1 MKGVILAI
9 KTREYW
15 GAIFGLFI
23 GEREFKWR
31 NSRWLIGGEKMDRKV
46 KQRNFGRRVW
56 TVVFLG
62 IAGVLWACS
71 PAGAA
76 ASIPTVGV
84 LTPPGLTYDPL
95 LNGLREGLE
104 KGGYIEGRTLKF
116 IVEDSKGYLLD
127 FAPRA
132 KKLAEAKPEVLFTAG
147 TATTLAAKGATG
159 TIPIIFTLV
168 GDPVQSGVI
177 AGFGSSGNNV
187 TGVSSYAAPLSG
199 KRLELLTEIAPNAR
213 NVLLIVAAEES
224 SARISARFVEEAA
237 KKMGVQLYRR
247 DVAGEGDFGQLLKEK
262 LSGTADAIFLLP
274 SSLMIVHV
282 DALIKKA
289 KQERLPLIV
298 NQQSVVE
305 KGALA
310 SYGGD
315 FRLFGLQAAKLVAKV
330 LKGAKPSEIPIET
343 PDRFVLTIN
352 LSTAKAIGLKIP
364 RNVLESADKLVE

>member
-9 KTREYW
+9 KTTEYW

-62 IAGVLWACS
+62 VVVILWACS
-71 PAGAA
+71 QAGAA

-84 LTPPGLTYDPL
+84 LTPGLTYDPVF
-95 LNGLREGLE
+95 NGLCEGLE
-104 KGGYIEGRTLKF
+104 KVGYKEGRTLKF
-116 IVEDSKGYLLD
+116 IVEDSKGYPLD

-132 KKLAEAKPEVLFTAG
+132 TKLAETKPEVLFTVG
-147 TATTLAAKGATG
+147 TATTLAAKRATG
-159 TIPIIFTLV
+159 TIPIVFTLV

-177 AGFGSSGNNV
+177 AGFASSRNNV

-199 KRLELLTEIAPNAR
+199 KRLELLTEIAPKAR
-213 NVLLIVAAEES
+213 NVLLIVAAKES

-298 NQQSVVE
+298 NQKSVVE

>member
-1 MKGVILAI
+1 M
-9 KTREYW
+9 
-15 GAIFGLFI
+15 
-23 GEREFKWR
+23 
-31 NSRWLIGGEKMDRKV
+31 
-46 KQRNFGRRVW
+46 
-56 TVVFLG
+56 
-62 IAGVLWACS
+62 
-71 PAGAA
+71 
-76 ASIPTVGV
+76 PTVGV
-84 LTPPGLTYDPL
+84 LTPPGPTYDPL
-95 LNGLREGLE
+95 LNGLREGLG
-104 KGGYIEGRTLKF
+104 KAGYIEGQTLKF
-116 IVEDSKGYLLD
+116 SVEDSKASPLD

-132 KKLAEAKPEVLFTAG
+132 KKLAGAQPQVLFTAG
-147 TATTLAAKGATG
+147 TEATLAAKQATG
-159 TIPIIFTLV
+159 TIPIVFTLV

-177 AGFGSSGNNV
+177 AGFGSSGNNI

-199 KRLELLTEIAPNAR
+199 KRLELLTEIAPHVKK
-213 NVLLIVAAEES
+213 VLLVVAVEES
-224 SARISARFVEEAA
+224 SAQISAHFVEEAA
-237 KKMGVQLYRR
+237 KKLGVHLYRR
-247 DVAGEGDFGQLLKEK
+247 EVAGAGDFVPLLKEK
-262 LSGTADAIFLLP
+262 LSKTADAIFLLP
-274 SSLMIVHV
+274 SSLLMVHV

-298 NQQSVVE
+298 NQKSVVE